1 MFKMAEIEVEKIE
14 VVDIITTS
22 EEVEN
27 PTEGKNQLP
36 FG

>member
-22 EEVEN
+22 DQEE